1 MIPASHQF
9 RIHKFGAAAPWV
21 DLANSEMWDGYGR
34 LTDFLNDPQWISDF
48 LEFWRFRV
56 PLPGPAVLRDL
67 RGFAENCCA
76 SSRRKTS
83 RGVAIQ
89 PRNLEALN
97 SRLKVPVFR
106 RLVEN
111 QNGLQLTYEPVQI
124 GWPAGA
130 GSDRRFSRRSVGARL
145 ADRLKICANTGCAW
159 VCSWTARRGE
169 FGDGVV
175 ATLPAEIATASGVRA
190 RPIKV
195 KWGNPFS

>member
-67 RGFAENCCA
+67 RGLRKLLRQFAE
-76 SSRRKTS
+76 KTS

-89 PRNLEALN
+89 PRDLEALN
-97 SRLKVPVFR
+97 SWLKVPVFR

-111 QNGLQLTYEPVQI
+111 QNGLQLTYEPVRI
-124 GWPAGA
+124 GWPA
-130 GSDRRFSRRSVGARL
+130 VL
-145 ADRLKICANTGCAW
+145 ALIADSLAEALAHDSPDRLKICANTACAW
-159 VCSWTARRGE
+159 VFVDRTKGRVRRWCSDATCGNRDRVRR
-169 FGDGVV
+169 
-175 ATLPAEIATASGVRA
+175 SRA
-190 RPIKV
+190 AHK
-195 KWGNPFS
+195 G

>member
-21 DLANSEMWDGYGR
+21 DLTNSEMWDGYGR

-67 RGFAENCCA
+67 RRLRKLLRQFAE
-76 SSRRKTS
+76 KTS
-83 RGVAIQ
+83 QGVAIQ
-89 PRNLEALN
+89 PRDLEALN
-97 SRLKVPVFR
+97 SWLKVPVFR

-124 GWPAGA
+124 GWPAA
-130 GSDRRFSRRSVGARL
+130 LARIADSL
-145 ADRLKICANTGCAW
+145 AEALAHDSADRLKICANTGCAW
-159 VCSWTARRGE
+159 VFVDRTKGRVRRWCSDATCGNRDRVRR
-169 FGDGVV
+169 
-175 ATLPAEIATASGVRA
+175 SRA
-190 RPIKV
+190 AHK
-195 KWGNPFS
+195 G

>member
-9 RIHKFGAAAPWV
+9 RIHKFGGAAPWV

-67 RGFAENCCA
+67 CGLRKLLRHFAE
-76 SSRRKTS
+76 KTS

-89 PRNLEALN
+89 PRDLEALN
-97 SRLKVPVFR
+97 SWMKVPVFR

-111 QNGLQLTYEPVQI
+111 QNGLQLTFEPVQI
-124 GWPAGA
+124 GWPAVLA
-130 GSDRRFSRRSVGARL
+130 LIADSLAEALARDSP
-145 ADRLKICANTGCAW
+145 DRLKICANTGCAW
-159 VCSWTARRGE
+159 VFVDRTKGRVRRWCSDATCGNRDRVRR
-169 FGDGVV
+169 
-175 ATLPAEIATASGVRA
+175 SRA
-190 RPIKV
+190 AHK
-195 KWGNPFS
+195 G